1 MGINYYC
8 RERTSEGF
16 GLVAGWANAL
26 NGNGDLAECLEQLM
40 RLVRADAALITR
52 ICLKD
57 SNSRYIAR
65 CTLRKGEVWPTQPR
79 AFAVDLLGDCL
90 PVAKTGSIWKL
101 SETEGR
107 EGASLSLSG
116 HREPRTGKFAEII
129 AIPLWK
135 GHASVDVLELQYL
148 HSPAQHDL
156 DLVVTLIGTLSSCW
170 GSRVSGV
177 IAKTL
182 AQGRKLRCVEAPYDS
197 DVPLLDCENPAHL
210 SRSEFRVCTLLKEG
224 MTVCAIAESLL
235 IAPATVRTH
244 LSSVFSKT
252 GTSNQVEL
260 LHKLNRQKPVFAEVA
275 NRRSI

>member
-1 MGINYYC
+1 MGTNFYG
-8 RERTSEGF
+8 RDRSSESF

-57 SNSRYIAR
+57 SKSRYIAR

-79 AFAVDLLGDCL
+79 AFTVDLLGDCL
-90 PVAKTGSIWKL
+90 RMARTGSIWKL
-101 SETEGR
+101 SEAEGR
-107 EGASLSLSG
+107 EGASLHG
-116 HREPRTGKFAEII
+116 HREPQAGKFAEII

-182 AQGRKLRCVEAPYDS
+182 VRGRKLSCVEAPYDS

-224 MTVCAIAESLL
+224 MTVCAIAESLS

-260 LHKLNRQKPVFAEVA
+260 LHKLNRQKAMFAEVA